1 MRLQIALDIADTAR
15 VLGIA
20 DGVHD
25 VIDIVEVGTPV
36 ILKEGLAPVRALKAR
51 YPDLT
56 VLADTKIMDAGALEA
71 SDACEAGAD
80 ILTVLAV
87 SDDATIRE
95 AVDAAHAR
103 SCEVMADLM
112 CVRDIPARSR
122 QLVALG
128 VDYVCVHTG
137 TDMQRQGR
145 TPLKDLEELVSA
157 IDPGRACVAGGVSL
171 ASVERYAALRPGIV
185 IAGSALYHAA
195 DIRAAVVAMTEALG
209 S

>member
-1 MRLQIALDIADTAR
+1 MRLQIALDIADTTR
-15 VLGIA
+15 VLEIA
-20 DGVHD
+20 GQIHD

-51 YPDLT
+51 YPRLT

-71 SDACEAGAD
+71 GDACEAGAD

-95 AVDAAHAR
+95 AVEAAHAYGR
-103 SCEVMADLM
+103 EVMADLM
-112 CVRDIPARSR
+112 CVRDIPARAR
-122 QLVALG
+122 GLVALG

-145 TPLKDLEELVSA
+145 TPLKDLEELAGA
-157 IDPGRACVAGGVSL
+157 IDPARACVAGGVSL
-171 ASVERYAALRPGIV
+171 ASVGRYAALRPGIV
-185 IAGSALYHAA
+185 IAGGALYGAP
-195 DIRAAVVAMTEALG
+195 DIRAAVVAMKEALR